1 MKKYL
6 LFFSFLLLA
15 LYSCKDDN
23 GVDSGPAA
31 VSFAVPSAN
40 LTEDVTDVVISFSQT
55 TSAAGT
61 ITLGVAETEAEYGVD
76 YTTNPTGSASQ
87 LTVPFEAGVS
97 KVVFKFNKLVPAVEG
112 EVKNVKYTINAI
124 STNYEIKGN
133 TTTVLNFNE
142 TALTGKSLAP
152 QVGGPS
158 QANQVYIDLSSGAM
172 TTVPRVSW
180 DLGFYSGN
188 EFRVI
193 LNNSVKMSAKSLNST
208 NLATVVTEDNTML
221 ISQGS
226 GSLNQVDDP
235 TGVITGTAIAEVS
248 ANDAENSVYLINLGS
263 NPGSTPPDLGKPAA
277 DSGSHRGWKKVRIL
291 RNGNSYKFQ
300 YADLNATT
308 FNEVIIDK
316 NAAFNFSFFSFTA
329 NATVNVEPQ
338 KEKWDINFT
347 TFVNTVNMGGGQM
360 IPYFYPDFIVN
371 NNRGG
376 ALAYSVSTADFSY
389 DSFTMANVDQ
399 SKFINDQ
406 RGIGSLWRGT
416 SAPGPNGDPMSQ
428 FVLKT
433 DIFFVLKDPAGNIYK
448 IRMTG
453 GALPNLERGHPTFVY
468 SLL

>member
-15 LYSCKDDN
+15 LCSCKDDN

-40 LTEDVTDVVISFSQT
+40 LTEEVTDVVISFSQT

-87 LTVPFEAGVS
+87 LAVPFEAGVS

-133 TTTVLNFNE
+133 TTAVLNFNE

-188 EFRVI
+188 EFRVV
-193 LNNSVKMSAKSLNST
+193 LNNSVKMSAKSLSST
-208 NLATVVTEDNTML
+208 NLATVVAEDNTML

-226 GSLNQVDDP
+226 GSINQIDNP

-263 NPGSTPPDLGKPAA
+263 NPSSTVPPLGSPAA

-291 RNGNSYKFQ
+291 RSANGYKFQ

-338 KEKWDINFT
+338 KEKWDLNFT
-347 TFVNTVNMGGGQM
+347 TFTNIFGGNT
-360 IPYFYPDFIVN
+360 PYFFPDFVVN
-371 NNRGG
+371 NSRGG
-376 ALAYSVSTADFSY
+376 ALAYSVSTADFSF

-399 SKFINDQ
+399 SKFIDDQ
-406 RGIGSLWRGT
+406 RGIGSSWRGT
-416 SAPGPNGDPMSQ
+416 SAPGPDGNPMSQ

-433 DIFFVLKDPAGNIYK
+433 DIFYVLKDPAGNIYK
-448 IRMTG
+448 IKMTG

>member
-40 LTEDVTDVVISFSQT
+40 LTEEVTDVVISFSQT

-76 YTTNPTGSASQ
+76 YTTSPAGSESQ

-172 TTVPRVSW
+172 TTVPRISW

-226 GSLNQVDDP
+226 GSVDQIDNP

-263 NPGSTPPDLGKPAA
+263 NPSSTVPPLGSPAA

-291 RNGNSYKFQ
+291 RSANGYKFQ

-338 KEKWDINFT
+338 KGKWDLNFT
-347 TFVNTVNMGGGQM
+347 TFTNIFGGNT
-360 IPYFYPDFIVN
+360 PYFFPDFVVN
-371 NNRGG
+371 NSRGG
-376 ALAYSVSTADFSY
+376 ALAYSVSTADFSFEN
-389 DSFTMANVDQ
+389 FTMANVDQ

-406 RGIGSLWRGT
+406 RGIGSSWRGT
-416 SAPGPNGDPMSQ
+416 SAPGPDGNPMSQ

-433 DIFFVLKDPAGNIYK
+433 DIFYVLKDPAGNIYK
-448 IRMTG
+448 IKMTG
-453 GALPNLERGHPTFVY
+453 GALPNLERGHPTFIY

>member
-40 LTEDVTDVVISFSQT
+40 LTEEVTDVVISFSQT

-76 YTTNPTGSASQ
+76 YTTSPAGSASQ

-172 TTVPRVSW
+172 TTVPRISW

-226 GSLNQVDDP
+226 GSVDQIDNP

-263 NPGSTPPDLGKPAA
+263 NPSSTVPPLGSPAA

-291 RNGNSYKFQ
+291 RSANGYKFQ

-338 KEKWDINFT
+338 KGKWDLNFT
-347 TFVNTVNMGGGQM
+347 TFTNIFGGNT
-360 IPYFYPDFIVN
+360 PYFFPDFVVN
-371 NNRGG
+371 NSRGG
-376 ALAYSVSTADFSY
+376 ALAYSVSTADFSFEN
-389 DSFTMANVDQ
+389 FTMANVDQ

-406 RGIGSLWRGT
+406 RGIGSSWRGT
-416 SAPGPNGDPMSQ
+416 SAPGPDGNPMSQ

-433 DIFFVLKDPAGNIYK
+433 DIFYVLKDPAGNIYK
-448 IRMTG
+448 IKMTG
-453 GALPNLERGHPTFVY
+453 GALPNLERGHPTFIY

>member
-15 LYSCKDDN
+15 VYSCKDDD
-23 GVDSGPAA
+23 GVDSGPLA

-40 LTEDVTDVVISFSQT
+40 LTEEVTDVVISFSKA
-55 TSAAGT
+55 TSSAGT
-61 ITLGVAETEAEYGVD
+61 ITLGVAETEAKYGVD
-76 YTTNPTGSASQ
+76 YTTNPTGSASA
-87 LTVPFEAGVS
+87 LTVPFEAGVT

-124 STNYEIKGN
+124 STNYEITGNN
-133 TTTVLNFNE
+133 TTILNFNE

-208 NLATVVTEDNTML
+208 NLAAVVAEDNTML
-221 ISQGS
+221 ISQGA
-226 GSLNQVDDP
+226 GSVNQIDNP

-263 NPGSTPPDLGKPAA
+263 NPGSTPPALGSPAA
-277 DSGSHRGWKKVRIL
+277 DSGTHRGWKKVRIL
-291 RNGNSYKFQ
+291 RNGNGYKFQ

-316 NAAFNFSFFSFTA
+316 NATFNFNFFSFTA

-338 KEKWDINFT
+338 KEKWDLNFT
-347 TFVNTVNMGGGQM
+347 TFTNIFGGNT
-360 IPYFYPDFIVN
+360 PYFFPDFIVN
-371 NNRGG
+371 NSRGG

-389 DSFTMANVDQ
+389 DNFTMANVDQ

-416 SAPGPNGDPMSQ
+416 SAPGPDGNPMSQ

-448 IRMTG
+448 IKMTG

>member
-40 LTEDVTDVVISFSQT
+40 LTEDVTDVVISFSKA
-55 TSAAGT
+55 TSSAGT
-61 ITLGVAETEAEYGVD
+61 ITLGVAETEAKYGVD
-76 YTTNPTGSASQ
+76 YTTNPTGSASA

-124 STNYEIKGN
+124 STNYEITGN
-133 TTTVLNFNE
+133 NTTVLNFNE

-158 QANQVYIDLSSGAM
+158 QSNQVYIDLSSGAM

-193 LNNSVKMSAKSLNST
+193 LNNSVKMSAKSLNNT
-208 NLATVVTEDNTML
+208 NLVAVVAEDNTML
-221 ISQGS
+221 ISQGA
-226 GSLNQVDDP
+226 GSVNQIDNP
-235 TGVITGTAIAEVS
+235 TGVIAGTAIAEVS

-263 NPGSTPPDLGKPAA
+263 NPGSTPPALGSPAA

-291 RNGNSYKFQ
+291 RSANGYKFQ

-338 KEKWDINFT
+338 KEKWDLNFT
-347 TFVNTVNMGGGQM
+347 TFTNIFGGNT
-360 IPYFYPDFIVN
+360 PYFFPDFVVN
-371 NNRGG
+371 NSRGG
-376 ALAYSVSTADFSY
+376 ALAYSVSTADFSF

-406 RGIGSLWRGT
+406 RGIGSSWRGT
-416 SAPGPNGDPMSQ
+416 SAPGPDGNPMSQ

-433 DIFFVLKDPAGNIYK
+433 DIFYVLKDPAGNIYK
-448 IRMTG
+448 IKMTG

>member
-15 LYSCKDDN
+15 IYSCKDDD

-40 LTEDVTDVVISFSQT
+40 LTEEVTDVVISFSQT

-61 ITLGVAETEAEYGVD
+61 ITLAVTETEAKYGVD
-76 YTTNPTGSASQ
+76 YTTNPTGSATE

-112 EVKNVKYTINAI
+112 EVKNVKYTISKI

-142 TALTGKSLAP
+142 TALTGNSLTP
-152 QVGGPS
+152 KVGGPS

-180 DLGFYSGN
+180 DLGFYSGS
-188 EFRVI
+188 EFRVV
-193 LNNSVKMSAKSLNST
+193 LNNSVKMSAKSLNNT
-208 NLATVVTEDNTML
+208 NLATVVAEDNTML

-226 GSLNQVDDP
+226 GSVNQIDNP
-235 TGVITGTAIAEVS
+235 TGIITGTAIAEVS

-263 NPGSTPPDLGKPAA
+263 NPGSTVPALGSPAA
-277 DSGSHRGWKKVRIL
+277 DSGSHRGWKKVRFL
-291 RNGNSYKFQ
+291 RNGNGYKFQ

-316 NAAFNFSFFSFTA
+316 NAAFNFNFFSFTA
-329 NATVNVEPQ
+329 NSTVNVEPQ
-338 KEKWDINFT
+338 KEKWDLNFT
-347 TFVNTVNMGGGQM
+347 TFTNIFGGNT
-360 IPYFYPDFIVN
+360 PYFFPDFVVN
-371 NNRGG
+371 NTRGG

-389 DSFTMANVDQ
+389 DAFTMANVDQ
-399 SKFINDQ
+399 SKFIDDQ
-406 RGIGSLWRGT
+406 RGIGSSWRGT
-416 SAPGPNGDPMSQ
+416 SAPGPDGNPMSQ

-448 IRMTG
+448 IKMTG

>member
-15 LYSCKDDN
+15 VYSCKDDD
-23 GVDSGPAA
+23 GVDSGALA

-40 LTEDVTDVVISFSQT
+40 LTEDVTDVVISFSKAT
-55 TSAAGT
+55 TAAGT
-61 ITLGVAETEAEYGVD
+61 ITLGVTETEAEYGID
-76 YTTNPTGSASQ
+76 YTTNPTGSSST

-97 KVVFKFNKLVPAVEG
+97 KVIFKFNKLIPAVEG

-124 STNYEIKGN
+124 STNYEITGN
-133 TTTVLNFNE
+133 NTTVLNFNE
-142 TALTGKSLAP
+142 TALTGRSLAP

-208 NLATVVTEDNTML
+208 NLAAVVAEDNTML

-226 GSLNQVDDP
+226 GNLNQVDNP
-235 TGVITGTAIAEVS
+235 TGVITETAIAEVS

-263 NPGSTPPDLGKPAA
+263 NPGSTPPDLGKPSA

-291 RNGNSYKFQ
+291 RNGNGYKFQ

-308 FNEVIIDK
+308 FNEVLIDK
-316 NAAFNFSFFSFTA
+316 NAAFNFNFFSFTA

-347 TFVNTVNMGGGQM
+347 TFVNTVNMGGGQL

-371 NNRGG
+371 NSRGG

-389 DSFTMANVDQ
+389 DAFTMANVDQ

-416 SAPGPNGDPMSQ
+416 SAPGPNGDPVSQ

-448 IRMTG
+448 IKMTG

>member
-15 LYSCKDDN
+15 VYSCKDDD
-23 GVDSGPAA
+23 GVDSGALA

-40 LTEDVTDVVISFSQT
+40 LTEDVTDVVISFSKA
-55 TSAAGT
+55 TSSAGT
-61 ITLGVAETEAEYGVD
+61 ITLGVTETEAEYGID
-76 YTTNPTGSASQ
+76 YTTNPTGSAST

-97 KVVFKFNKLVPAVEG
+97 KVIFKFNKLIPAVEG

-124 STNYEIKGN
+124 STNYEITGN
-133 TTTVLNFNE
+133 NTTVLNFNE
-142 TALTGKSLAP
+142 TALAGRSLAP

-208 NLATVVTEDNTML
+208 NLAAVVAEDNTML

-226 GSLNQVDDP
+226 GNLNQVDNP
-235 TGVITGTAIAEVS
+235 TGVITETAIAEVS

-263 NPGSTPPDLGKPAA
+263 NPGSTPPDLGKPSA
-277 DSGSHRGWKKVRIL
+277 DSGYHRGWKKVRIL
-291 RNGNSYKFQ
+291 RNGNGYKFQ

-308 FNEVIIDK
+308 FNEVLIDK
-316 NAAFNFSFFSFTA
+316 NAAFNFNFFSFTA

-347 TFVNTVNMGGGQM
+347 TFVNTVNMGGGQL

-371 NNRGG
+371 NSRGG

-389 DSFTMANVDQ
+389 DAFTMANVDQ

-416 SAPGPNGDPMSQ
+416 SAPGPNGDPVSQ

-448 IRMTG
+448 IKMTG

>member
-15 LYSCKDDN
+15 LYSCKYDN

-40 LTEDVTDVVISFSQT
+40 LTEEVTDVVISFSQT
-55 TSAAGT
+55 TSVAGT
-61 ITLGVAETEAEYGVD
+61 ITLSVAETEVEYGVD
-76 YTTNPTGSASQ
+76 YTTNPTGSAST

-124 STNYEIKGN
+124 SNNYEIKGN
-133 TTTVLNFNE
+133 TATVLNFNE

>member
-23 GVDSGPAA
+23 GVDSGSAA

-40 LTEDVTDVVISFSQT
+40 LTEEVTDVVISFSQT
-55 TSAAGT
+55 TAAAGT

-76 YTTNPTGSASQ
+76 YTTNPTGSASA

-226 GSLNQVDDP
+226 GSVDQIDNP

-263 NPGSTPPDLGKPAA
+263 NPSSTVPPLGSPAA

-291 RNGNSYKFQ
+291 RSANGYKFQ

-316 NAAFNFSFFSFTA
+316 NAAFNFNFFSFTA

-338 KEKWDINFT
+338 KEKWDLNFT
-347 TFVNTVNMGGGQM
+347 TFTNIFGGNT
-360 IPYFYPDFIVN
+360 PYFFPDFVVN
-371 NNRGG
+371 NSRGG
-376 ALAYSVSTADFSY
+376 ALAYSVSTADFSF

-406 RGIGSLWRGT
+406 RGIGSSWRGT
-416 SAPGPNGDPMSQ
+416 SAPGPDGNPMSQ

-433 DIFFVLKDPAGNIYK
+433 DIFYVLKDPAGNIYK
-448 IRMTG
+448 IKMTG

>member
-15 LYSCKDDN
+15 VYSCKDDD
-23 GVDSGPAA
+23 GVDSGALA

-40 LTEDVTDVVISFSQT
+40 LTEEVTDVVISFSKA
-55 TSAAGT
+55 TSSAGT
-61 ITLGVAETEAEYGVD
+61 ITLGVAETEAKYGVD
-76 YTTNPTGSASQ
+76 YTTNPTGSASA
-87 LTVPFEAGVS
+87 LTVPFEAGVT

-124 STNYEIKGN
+124 STNYEITGNN
-133 TTTVLNFNE
+133 TTILNFNE

-208 NLATVVTEDNTML
+208 NLAAVVAEDNTML
-221 ISQGS
+221 ISQGA
-226 GSLNQVDDP
+226 GSVNQIDNP

-263 NPGSTPPDLGKPAA
+263 NPGSTPPALGSPAA

-291 RNGNSYKFQ
+291 RNGNGYKFQ

-308 FNEVIIDK
+308 FNEIIIDK
-316 NAAFNFSFFSFTA
+316 NVAFNFNFFSFTA

-338 KEKWDINFT
+338 KEKWDLNFT
-347 TFVNTVNMGGGQM
+347 TFTNIFGGNT
-360 IPYFYPDFIVN
+360 PYFFPDFIVN
-371 NNRGG
+371 NSRGG

-389 DSFTMANVDQ
+389 DNFTMANVDQ

-416 SAPGPNGDPMSQ
+416 SAPGPDGNPMSQ

-448 IRMTG
+448 IKMTG

>member
-87 LTVPFEAGVS
+87 LTVPFEVGVS

-208 NLATVVTEDNTML
+208 NLATLVTEDNTML

-448 IRMTG
+448 IKMTG

>member
-15 LYSCKDDN
+15 VYSCKDDN

-76 YTTNPTGSASQ
+76 YTTTPAGSASA

-172 TTVPRVSW
+172 TTVPRISW

-226 GSLNQVDDP
+226 GSVDQIDNP

-263 NPGSTPPDLGKPAA
+263 NPSSTVPPLGSPAA

-291 RNGNSYKFQ
+291 RSANGYKFQ

-316 NAAFNFSFFSFTA
+316 NAAFNFNFFSFTA

-338 KEKWDINFT
+338 KEKWDLNFT
-347 TFVNTVNMGGGQM
+347 TFTNIFGGNT
-360 IPYFYPDFIVN
+360 PYFFPDFVVN
-371 NNRGG
+371 NSRGG
-376 ALAYSVSTADFSY
+376 ALAYSVSTADFSF

-406 RGIGSLWRGT
+406 RGIGSSWRGT
-416 SAPGPNGDPMSQ
+416 SAPGPDGNPMSQ

-433 DIFFVLKDPAGNIYK
+433 DIFYVLKDPAGNIYK
-448 IRMTG
+448 IKMTG

>member
-15 LYSCKDDN
+15 VYSCKDDD

-40 LTEDVTDVVISFSQT
+40 LTEEVTDVVISFSQT
-55 TSAAGT
+55 TTAAGT

-97 KVVFKFNKLVPAVEG
+97 KVVFKFNKLIPAVEG

-124 STNYEIKGN
+124 SNNYEIKGN

-208 NLATVVTEDNTML
+208 NLAAVVAEDNTML

-263 NPGSTPPDLGKPAA
+263 NPGSTAPALGTPAA

-291 RNGNSYKFQ
+291 RNNSGYKFQ

-376 ALAYSVSTADFSY
+376 VLAYGVSTADFSY

-399 SKFINDQ
+399 SKFLNDQ

-416 SAPGPNGDPMSQ
+416 SAPGPNGDPVSQ

>member
-55 TSAAGT
+55 TMSAGT

-76 YTTNPTGSASQ
+76 YTTSPAGSSSA

-97 KVVFKFNKLVPAVEG
+97 KVVFKFNKLVPAIEG

-172 TTVPRVSW
+172 TTVSRVSW

-193 LNNSVKMSAKSLNST
+193 LNNSVKMSAKSLNNT

-226 GSLNQVDDP
+226 GSVDQIDNP
-235 TGVITGTAIAEVS
+235 TGVVTGTAIAEVS

-263 NPGSTPPDLGKPAA
+263 NPSSTVPPLGSPAA

-291 RNGNSYKFQ
+291 RSANGYKFQ

-338 KEKWDINFT
+338 KEKWDLNFT
-347 TFVNTVNMGGGQM
+347 TFTNIFGGNT
-360 IPYFYPDFIVN
+360 PYFFPDFVVN
-371 NNRGG
+371 NSRGG
-376 ALAYSVSTADFSY
+376 ALAYSVSTADFSF

-406 RGIGSLWRGT
+406 RGIGSSWRGT
-416 SAPGPNGDPMSQ
+416 SAPGPDGNPMSQ

-433 DIFFVLKDPAGNIYK
+433 DIFYVLKDPAGNIYK
-448 IRMTG
+448 IKMTG